1 MKFNNVSYVI
11 IYHPK
16 QDNNQKET
24 SNPNGSNTKP
34 KKHNKTTWKI
44 GNWGVEEEE
53 DEGSSKPKKGHL
65 CLARD
70 SHKQSDL
77 HSSLQNREQL
87 PSAHTSN
94 TFKKKKKSEIYQRG

>member
-34 KKHNKTTWKI
+34 KKHNKTT
-44 GNWGVEEEE
+44 
-53 DEGSSKPKKGHL
+53 
-65 CLARD
+65 
-70 SHKQSDL
+70 
-77 HSSLQNREQL
+77 
-87 PSAHTSN
+87 
-94 TFKKKKKSEIYQRG
+94 